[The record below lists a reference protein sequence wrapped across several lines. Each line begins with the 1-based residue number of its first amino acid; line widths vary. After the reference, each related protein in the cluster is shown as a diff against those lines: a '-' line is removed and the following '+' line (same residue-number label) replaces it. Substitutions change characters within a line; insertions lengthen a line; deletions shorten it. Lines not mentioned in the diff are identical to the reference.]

1 VVFAEQVE
9 MISGWTSIAAF
20 LAACVSTAW
29 LRHHLRK
36 GQLMDQPNS
45 RSSHTA
51 PTPRGGG
58 LSIVAVTT
66 CGAIALYATGAMSLP
81 LVMVLVLGG
90 LSVAA
95 IGFWDDI
102 RAVPIIVRMSVHI
115 VAAVFAVDCLSSA
128 SLLHV
133 GGFVVDL
140 GRFAPVIAVVAIVWI
155 LNLFNFMDGIDGI
168 AASEGAF
175 MLLGFAG
182 LALFVGHGSAL
193 DVAPA
198 LIAGAACLGFLVWN
212 WAPASIFMG
221 DVGSGYLGYV
231 IAVIA
236 IDSSKGSPIGIY
248 AWLILGGVFVVDST
262 LTLFRRLFRGEPILQ
277 AHRIHAYQWLSRRW
291 GSHSA
296 VTFTVIAVDL
306 VWLLPC
312 AALAVKQPAHAPWI
326 CFVAL
331 APVALCALLSGAGRP
346 E

>member
-1 VVFAEQVE
+1 MIFVWILIVAFFA
-9 MISGWTSIAAF
+9 SYA
-20 LAACVSTAW
+20 LTAW
-29 LRHHLRK
+29 LQRHLRIK
-36 GQLMDQPNS
+36 QLVDRPNS
-45 RSSHTA
+45 RSSHSV

-58 LSIVAVTT
+58 LSIVLVTT
-66 CGAIALYATGAMSLP
+66 LGAITLCVTDRLSVSLASA
-81 LVMVLVLGG
+81 VVLGG
-90 LSVAA
+90 LCVAA
-95 IGFWDDI
+95 VGFWDDI
-102 RAVPIIVRMSVHI
+102 RSVPIIVRMSVHI